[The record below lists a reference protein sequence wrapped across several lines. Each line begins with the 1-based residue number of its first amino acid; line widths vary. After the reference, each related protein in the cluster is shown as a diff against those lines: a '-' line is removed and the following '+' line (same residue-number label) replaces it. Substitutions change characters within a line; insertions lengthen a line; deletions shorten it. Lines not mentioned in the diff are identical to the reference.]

1 MEELYYKSKL
11 ENNSDMTMSR
21 LSKLLY
27 AFALLGA
34 AALILILFEELITLN
49 IYFVYIIVGIIL
61 GLSAILIIQ
70 LFSKNNE
77 E

>member
-1 MEELYYKSKL
+1 MEEFYYNSKL
-11 ENNSDMTMSR
+11 ENNSDMAMSK

-27 AFALLGA
+27 ALVMMGA

-61 GLSAILIIQ
+61 GLSTILIIQ
-70 LFSKNNE
+70 LFSKDNNS
-77 E
+77 